1 MKKRIVSLLL
11 TLVMVLSLVPMSVFA
26 ADNHDGQVH
35 VIVENTT
42 YPEAEGAPWEG
53 TLVEEWIDLNEDS
66 TMMGCVVKALEK
78 NGCEQTGAESNYIS
92 SIQGLGE
99 FDGGPMSGWMG
110 TLNDWFTNQGFGAFT
125 VADGTLGSG
134 DEIRI
139 MYTRNGYG
147 ADLGGSWDNN
157 DKTVK
162 DLTFSAGELS
172 PAFHKDTHDYTLTVD
187 KGTDSVLVT
196 PTASNKNY
204 QVRTYVGET
213 EYKRTAMVPTVD
225 GTTITIKCGDPSW
238 PSMNEGNE
246 PAQVYTVNVKVKSD
260 DKPVTPANTKVLVRA
275 QDGGAWLHQPMV
287 SELTGGE
294 AEKYGYTDKV
304 EGVSALDALVVSH
317 ELTFGD
323 DFTPE
328 TAKDFLEVSSSGF
341 ITKLYGTETYVCGFY
356 VNAGY
361 PNDGTKAPSGPGYNG
376 TTVVNTKLNDG
387 DTVDFFF
394 YADDTAYSDY
404 YTWIDVPETMVTGE
418 AITVT
423 VKGFFAVEGYRYKD
437 AAELKAAARPLEGVG
452 LAWVDA
458 DGYIKPI
465 KDVVTDED
473 GQATFTVGSEATGY
487 LVAQSGDDVY
497 ALMNPSDYIRKVA
510 GKPVETLGL
519 TIRSQADN
527 AYLQSMDKEL
537 EVASNTA
544 EKYGFTDKVEGVSV
558 LDALVAAHELV
569 YGDKFTPATAKQYL
583 AIDPN
588 NDWESKVFGR
598 ETGFHGFYIN
608 GDFPTNEAGAA
619 RPKVT
624 DTKLLDGDVLDYF
637 VGSDAENQND
647 YYTWLD
653 VPATMTSGEDITV
666 TVKGVQALDPDATQA
681 NAQPLEGV
689 GLAWL
694 DMTTG
699 TIKPIDGVVTDENGK
714 ATFTVVEGV
723 ATGYLVATT
732 ATYHTHTTYAL
743 MNPSAPIQM
752 VTGNAHTVELKGLHN
767 AQLNSLKLYTYKDG
781 VKGTQ
786 DLLSGISTVADGYG
800 LKYTAKLASGTYWVE
815 GYDANKDCNGGMEM
829 VIADDTTSV
838 SLQRAYAIYASN
850 SGWVAGTDYTIDYQ
864 LTTADGVKRTAT
876 LGSGTVYGNLRTTGI
891 FVETDTVT
899 VNLIPSEEHTANY
912 NVGTKTVVTKVGGGA
927 QSFDISV
934 PKAYTVK
941 VTAPAGSTVSVGTFG
956 NYYTYEFLRPQ
967 EDSTATKDGDT
978 VTVTYRVPET
988 SLNHFVRVQ
997 NPDGVTYWDFNKW
1010 TTDQDIVVTRADLH
1024 MDDDFNKDTVSR
1036 FDKNTYDLG
1045 NVYLNINAKG
1055 YMNMNAGDTYE
1066 LDVFRNWQAIEGF
1079 VNAKIALPD
1088 AHYEVVDFDGK
1099 PSDVVSIAP
1108 NADNSCLAY
1117 MTANHQGTALV
1128 KVTYDAMTH
1137 KQGQSSTA
1145 DKTFSA
1151 IWPEFTGVFV
1161 VSVGADGTAIQTN
1174 MLMDRMDVAVTKDEQ
1189 KQLDAEHDILFYLGT
1204 GGASYTFTPES
1215 GCTVTVA
1222 RSTVGKTMTFNGFT
1236 SEGVTVDAETG
1247 AVTVANLTTGRHI
1260 VRVEKDGVATYQVIT
1275 ARGVSYKL
1283 LDAEGN
1289 ELPENAEVKP
1299 GETVQLQFTGLVS
1312 PKEKMAGVYNH
1323 RFSLYYTDADGNFFQ
1338 SNPGGYYGVY
1348 DFSGNPA
1355 RQRIS
1360 ITVPADQEGLTYE
1373 LTGAI
1378 KVGGYPGKPTHR
1390 IVTYAEGMG
1399 MQHGTATASVLA
1411 QLPQVTLKLS
1421 GYAADAVEKLIDAI
1435 GTVTLDSEETIKAA
1449 RDAYDALTE
1458 EQKAQ
1463 VGNYQTLL
1471 DAEAKLADLKAVD
1484 AVEKLIDAIG
1494 TVTLD
1499 SEEAIKAARDA
1510 YDALTEEQK
1519 AQVGNY
1525 QTLLDA
1531 EAKLADLQAADAV
1544 EKLIDA
1550 IGTVTLDSEEA
1561 IKAARGAYDALTDA
1575 QKELV
1580 GNYQTLLDAEV
1591 KLADL
1596 QAADAVEKLIDAIG
1610 TVTLDSE
1617 EAIKAARGA
1626 YDALTDAQKE
1636 QVGNY
1641 QTLLDAEA
1649 KLADLQAADAVEK
1662 RIDAIGTVTL
1672 DSEEAI
1678 KAARGAYDALTDAQ
1692 KEQVG
1697 NYQTL
1702 LDAEAKLAQM
1712 KKDAEKPSQPEQPA
1726 KPGEDANKPA
1736 TGDAGVAL
1744 WLTVMCMTSL
1754 LGAALVGKK
1763 RKA

>member
-53 TLVEEWIDLNEDS
+53 TLVEEWIDLDEDS

-78 NGCEQTGAESNYIS
+78 NGYEQTGAENNYIS

-99 FDGGPMSGWMG
+99 FDGGSMSGWMG
-110 TLNDWFTNQGFGAFT
+110 TLNDWFTNRGFGDFT
-125 VADGTLGSG
+125 VAAGTLGSG

-147 ADLGGSWDNN
+147 ADLGGSWDNHI
-157 DKTVK
+157 KTVK
-162 DLTFSAGELS
+162 ALTFSAGELS
-172 PAFHKDTHDYTLTVD
+172 PAFDPDTHEYTLTVD
-187 KGTDSVLVT
+187 KDTTSVLVT

-225 GTTITIKCGDPSW
+225 GTTITVKCGDPSW
-238 PSMNEGNE
+238 PNMNGDNE

-287 SELTGGE
+287 RELTGGE
-294 AEKYGYTDKV
+294 AEKYGYADKV

-328 TAKDFLEVSSSGF
+328 TAKNFLEVGSSGF
-341 ITKLYGTETYVCGFY
+341 ITKLYGTETSVCGFY

-394 YADDTAYSDY
+394 YADGDAYSDY

-423 VKGFFAVEGYRYKD
+423 VKGFYAMEGYRYKD

-465 KDVVTDED
+465 KGVVTDED

-588 NDWESKVFGR
+588 TDWESKVFGR

-608 GDFPTNEAGAA
+608 NDFPTNEAGAA

-647 YYTWLD
+647 YYTWLE

-666 TVKGVQALDPDATQA
+666 TVKGVKALDPDATQA
-681 NAQPLEGV
+681 AAQPLEGV
-689 GLAWL
+689 GLAWV

-699 TIKPIDGVVTDENGK
+699 TVKPIEGVVTDENGK
-714 ATFTVVEGV
+714 ATFTVVEGA
-723 ATGYLVATT
+723 ATGRLVAIT

-752 VTGNAHTVELKGLHN
+752 VTGNVHTVELKGLHN

-786 DLLSGISTVADGYG
+786 DLLSGISTEADGYG
-800 LKYTAKLASGTYWVE
+800 LKYTVSLPSGTYWAD
-815 GYDANKDCNGGMEM
+815 GYDANKDCNGGVMLA
-829 VIADDTTSV
+829 IADDTTSV
-838 SLQRAYAIYASN
+838 SLQRAYEIYARN

-864 LTTADGVKRTAT
+864 VTTADGVKRTAT

-899 VNLIPSEEHTANY
+899 VNLIPSEAHAANY

-956 NYYTYEFLRPQ
+956 NYYTYEFLRPL
-967 EDSTATKDGDT
+967 EDSTAAKDGDT

-1010 TTDQDIVVTRADLH
+1010 TADQDIVVTRDDLH

-1079 VNAKIALPD
+1079 MNAKIALPD

-1174 MLMDRMDVAVTKDEQ
+1174 MLMDRMDAGVTKDEQ

-1204 GGASYTFTPES
+1204 DGASYTFTPES

-1236 SEGVTVDAETG
+1236 SQGVTVDAETG

-1338 SNPGGYYGVY
+1338 SNPGGGYGVY

-1378 KVGGYPGKPTHR
+1378 KVGGFPGKPTHR
-1390 IVTYAEGMG
+1390 IVTYTQGMG

-1421 GYAADAVEKLIDAI
+1421 GYAADAVEKL
-1435 GTVTLDSEETIKAA
+1435 V
-1449 RDAYDALTE
+1449 
-1458 EQKAQ
+1458 
-1463 VGNYQTLL
+1463 
-1471 DAEAKLADLKAVD
+1471 
-1484 AVEKLIDAIG
+1484 DAIG

-1499 SEEAIKAARDA
+1499 SEEAIKAARGA

-1580 GNYQTLLDAEV
+1580 GNYQTLLDAEAKLADLQAADAV
-1591 KLADL
+1591 EKLIDAMGTVTLDSEEAIKAARDAYDALTDAQKALVGNYQTLLDAEAKLADL

-1617 EAIKAARGA
+1617 EAIKAARDA

-1636 QVGNY
+1636 
-1641 QTLLDAEA
+1641 L
-1649 KLADLQAADAVEK
+1649 
-1662 RIDAIGTVTL
+1662 
-1672 DSEEAI
+1672 
-1678 KAARGAYDALTDAQ
+1678 
-1692 KEQVG
+1692 VG

-1702 LDAEAKLAQM
+1702 LDAEAKLAQL

>member
-11 TLVMVLSLVPMSVFA
+11 ALVMVLSLVPMSVFA

-66 TMMGCVVKALEK
+66 TMMGCVVEALEM
-78 NGCEQTGAESNYIS
+78 NGYEQTGAENNYIS
-92 SIQGLGE
+92 SIEGLGE
-99 FDGGPMSGWMG
+99 FDGGSMSGWMG
-110 TLNDWFTNQGFGAFT
+110 TLNDWFTNYGFAAFT
-125 VADGTLGSG
+125 VAAGTLGSG

-147 ADLGGSWDNN
+147 ADLGGSWDNHI
-157 DKTVK
+157 KTVK
-162 DLTFSAGELS
+162 TLTFSAGELS
-172 PAFHKDTHDYTLTVD
+172 PAFDPDTHEYTLTVD

-225 GTTITIKCGDPSW
+225 GTTITVKCGDPSW
-238 PSMNEGNE
+238 PNMNHDNE

-275 QDGGAWLHQPMV
+275 QDGGAWMHQPMV

-328 TAKDFLEVSSSGF
+328 TAKDFLEVSSGF
-341 ITKLYGTETYVCGFY
+341 ITKMYGTETSICGFY

-394 YADDTAYSDY
+394 YADGDAYSDY

-465 KDVVTDED
+465 KGVVTDED

-487 LVAQSGDDVY
+487 LVAQSVDDVY

-588 NDWESKVFGR
+588 TDWESKVFGR

-608 GDFPTNEAGAA
+608 NDFPTNEAGAGQ
-619 RPKVT
+619 PKVT

-637 VGSDAENQND
+637 VGSDTENQND
-647 YYTWLD
+647 YYTWLE

-666 TVKGVQALDPDATQA
+666 TVKGVKALDPDATQA

-689 GLAWL
+689 GLAWV

-714 ATFTVVEGV
+714 ATFTVVEGA
-723 ATGYLVATT
+723 ATGRLVAIT

-752 VTGNAHTVELKGLHN
+752 VTGNVHTVELKGLHN

-786 DLLSGISTVADGYG
+786 DLLSGISTEADGYG
-800 LKYTAKLASGTYWVE
+800 LKYTVSLPSGTYWAD
-815 GYDANKDCNGGMEM
+815 GYDANKDCNGGVMLA
-829 VIADDTTSV
+829 IADDTTSV
-838 SLQRAYAIYASN
+838 SLQRAYEIYARN

-864 LTTADGVKRTAT
+864 VTTADGVKRTAT

-899 VNLIPSEEHTANY
+899 VNLIPSEAHTANY

-956 NYYTYEFLRPQ
+956 NYYTYEFLRPL
-967 EDSTATKDGDT
+967 EDSTAAKDGDT
-978 VTVTYRVPET
+978 VTVTYRAPET

-1010 TTDQDIVVTRADLH
+1010 TTDQDIVVTRDDLH

-1036 FDKNTYDLG
+1036 FNKNTYDLG
-1045 NVYLNINAKG
+1045 NVYLNINSKG

-1079 VNAKIALPD
+1079 MNAKIALPD

-1174 MLMDRMDVAVTKDEQ
+1174 MLMDRMDVGVTKDEQ

-1204 GGASYTFTPES
+1204 DGASYTFTPES

-1236 SEGVTVDAETG
+1236 SQGVTVDAETG

-1323 RFSLYYTDADGNFFQ
+1323 NFSLYYTDADGNFFQ
-1338 SNPGGYYGVY
+1338 SNPGGGYGVY

-1360 ITVPADQEGLTYE
+1360 ITVPADQKGLTYE

-1378 KVGGYPGKPTHR
+1378 KVGGFPGKPTHR

-1399 MQHGTATASVLA
+1399 MQYGTSTASVLA

-1421 GYAADAVEKLIDAI
+1421 GYAAD
-1435 GTVTLDSEETIKAA
+1435 G
-1449 RDAYDALTE
+1449 
-1458 EQKAQ
+1458 
-1463 VGNYQTLL
+1463 
-1471 DAEAKLADLKAVD
+1471 
-1484 AVEKLIDAIG
+1484 VEKLIDAIG

-1499 SEEAIKAARDA
+1499 SEEAIKAARGA

-1519 AQVGNY
+1519 ELVDNYQTLLDAEAKLTDLKAADAAEKLIDAMGTVTLDSEEAIKAARGAYDALTDAQKELVGNY

-1580 GNYQTLLDAEV
+1580 GNYQTLLDAE
-1591 KLADL
+1591 
-1596 QAADAVEKLIDAIG
+1596 
-1610 TVTLDSE
+1610 
-1617 EAIKAARGA
+1617 
-1626 YDALTDAQKE
+1626 
-1636 QVGNY
+1636 
-1641 QTLLDAEA
+1641 
-1649 KLADLQAADAVEK
+1649 
-1662 RIDAIGTVTL
+1662 
-1672 DSEEAI
+1672 
-1678 KAARGAYDALTDAQ
+1678 
-1692 KEQVG
+1692 
-1697 NYQTL
+1697 
-1702 LDAEAKLAQM
+1702 AKLAQL

>member
-53 TLVEEWIDLNEDS
+53 TLVEEWIDLDEDS
-66 TMMGCVVKALEK
+66 TAMSCVVKALEK
-78 NGCEQTGAESNYIS
+78 HGYEQTGAENNYIS
-92 SIQGLGE
+92 SIAGLAA
-99 FDGGPMSGWMG
+99 FDGGSMSGWMG
-110 TLNDWFTNQGFGAFT
+110 TLNDWFTNYGFGAFT

-162 DLTFSAGELS
+162 WLAFSAGELS
-172 PAFHKDTHDYTLTVD
+172 PAFHKDTHEYTLTVD

-225 GTTITIKCGDPSW
+225 GTTITVKCGDPSW
-238 PSMNEGNE
+238 PTMNEGNE

-328 TAKDFLEVSSSGF
+328 TAKDFLEVSSGF
-341 ITKLYGTETYVCGFY
+341 ITKMYGTETSICGFY

-394 YADDTAYSDY
+394 YADEDAYSDY

-465 KDVVTDED
+465 KGVVTDED

-487 LVAQSGDDVY
+487 LVAQSGDGVY

-588 NDWESKVFGR
+588 TDWESKVFGR

-608 GDFPTNEAGAA
+608 NDFPTNEAGAA

-647 YYTWLD
+647 YYTWLE

-666 TVKGVQALDPDATQA
+666 TVKGVKALDPDATQA

-689 GLAWL
+689 GLAWV
-694 DMTTG
+694 DMATG
-699 TIKPIDGVVTDENGK
+699 TVKPIEGVVTDENGK
-714 ATFTVVEGV
+714 ATFTVVEGA
-723 ATGYLVATT
+723 ATGRLVAIT

-752 VTGNAHTVELKGLHN
+752 VTGNVHTVELKGLHN

-786 DLLSGISTVADGYG
+786 DLLSGISTEADGYG
-800 LKYTAKLASGTYWVE
+800 LKYTVSLPSGTYWAD
-815 GYDANKDCNGGMEM
+815 GYDANKDCNGGVMLA
-829 VIADDTTSV
+829 IADDTTSV
-838 SLQRAYAIYASN
+838 SLQRAYEIYARN

-864 LTTADGVKRTAT
+864 VTTADGVKRTAT

-899 VNLIPSEEHTANY
+899 VNLIPSEAHAANY

-956 NYYTYEFLRPQ
+956 NYYTYQFLRPL

-978 VTVTYRVPET
+978 VTVTYRAPET

-1010 TTDQDIVVTRADLH
+1010 TTDQDIVVTRDDLH

-1036 FDKNTYDLG
+1036 FNKNTYDLG
-1045 NVYLNINAKG
+1045 NVYLNINSKG

-1079 VNAKIALPD
+1079 MNAKIALPD

-1174 MLMDRMDVAVTKDEQ
+1174 MLMDRMDATVTKDEQ

-1204 GGASYTFTPES
+1204 DGASYTFTPES

-1236 SEGVTVDAETG
+1236 SQGVTVDAETG

-1312 PKEKMAGVYNH
+1312 PKEKMSGVYNH
-1323 RFSLYYTDADGNFFQ
+1323 SFSLYYTDADGNFFQ
-1338 SNPGGYYGVY
+1338 SNPGGGNGVY

-1360 ITVPADQEGLTYE
+1360 VTVPADQKGLTYE

-1378 KVGGYPGKPTHR
+1378 KVGGFGGKPTHR
-1390 IVTYAEGMG
+1390 IVTYAQGMG
-1399 MQHGTATASVLA
+1399 MQYGTSTANVLA

-1435 GTVTLDSEETIKAA
+1435 GTVTLDSEEAIKAA
-1449 RDAYDALTE
+1449 RGAYDALTE

-1471 DAEAKLADLKAVD
+1471 DAEAKLADLKAADGVEKLIDAIGTVTLDSEEAIKAARGAYDALTDAQKELVGNYQTLLDAEAKLADLQAAD

-1510 YDALTEEQK
+1510 YDALTEEQQAQVGNYQTLLDAEAKLADLQAADAVAKLIDAIGTVTLDSEEAIK
-1519 AQVGNY
+1519 AARGAYDALTDAQKELVGNY

-1580 GNYQTLLDAEV
+1580 GNYQ
-1591 KLADL
+1591 
-1596 QAADAVEKLIDAIG
+1596 I
-1610 TVTLDSE
+1610 
-1617 EAIKAARGA
+1617 
-1626 YDALTDAQKE
+1626 
-1636 QVGNY
+1636 
-1641 QTLLDAEA
+1641 
-1649 KLADLQAADAVEK
+1649 
-1662 RIDAIGTVTL
+1662 
-1672 DSEEAI
+1672 
-1678 KAARGAYDALTDAQ
+1678 
-1692 KEQVG
+1692 
-1697 NYQTL
+1697 L
-1702 LDAEAKLAQM
+1702 LDAEAKLAQL

-1744 WLTVMCMTSL
+1744 WLTVMCMTTL
-1754 LGAALVGKK
+1754 LGAALVSKK

>member
-53 TLVEEWIDLNEDS
+53 TLVEEWIDLDEDS
-66 TMMGCVVKALEK
+66 TAMSCVVKALEK
-78 NGCEQTGAESNYIS
+78 HGYEQTGAENNYIS
-92 SIQGLGE
+92 SIAGLAA
-99 FDGGPMSGWMG
+99 FDGGSMSGWMG
-110 TLNDWFTNQGFGAFT
+110 TLNDWFTNYGFGAFT

-162 DLTFSAGELS
+162 WLAFSAGELS
-172 PAFHKDTHDYTLTVD
+172 PAFHKDTHEYTLTVD

-225 GTTITIKCGDPSW
+225 GTTITVKCGDPSW
-238 PSMNEGNE
+238 PTMNEGNE

-328 TAKDFLEVSSSGF
+328 TAKDFLEVSSGF
-341 ITKLYGTETYVCGFY
+341 ITKMYGTETSICGFY

-394 YADDTAYSDY
+394 YADEDAYSDY

-465 KDVVTDED
+465 KGVVTDED

-487 LVAQSGDDVY
+487 LVAQSGDGVY

-588 NDWESKVFGR
+588 TDWESKVFGR

-608 GDFPTNEAGAA
+608 NDFPTNEAGAA

-647 YYTWLD
+647 YYTWLE

-666 TVKGVQALDPDATQA
+666 TVKGVKALDPDATQA

-689 GLAWL
+689 GLAWV
-694 DMTTG
+694 DMATG
-699 TIKPIDGVVTDENGK
+699 TVKPIEGVVTDENGK
-714 ATFTVVEGV
+714 ATFTVVEGA
-723 ATGYLVATT
+723 ATGRLVAIT

-752 VTGNAHTVELKGLHN
+752 VTGNVHTVELKGLHN

-786 DLLSGISTVADGYG
+786 DLLSGISTEADGYG
-800 LKYTAKLASGTYWVE
+800 LKYTVSLPSGTYWAD
-815 GYDANKDCNGGMEM
+815 GYDANKDCNGGVMLA
-829 VIADDTTSV
+829 IADDTTSV
-838 SLQRAYAIYASN
+838 SLQRAYEIYARN

-864 LTTADGVKRTAT
+864 VTTADGVKRTAT

-899 VNLIPSEEHTANY
+899 VNLIPSEAHAANY

-956 NYYTYEFLRPQ
+956 NYYTYQFLRPL

-978 VTVTYRVPET
+978 VTVTYRAPET

-1010 TTDQDIVVTRADLH
+1010 TTDQDIVVTRDDLH

-1036 FDKNTYDLG
+1036 FNKNTYDLG
-1045 NVYLNINAKG
+1045 NVYLNINSKG

-1079 VNAKIALPD
+1079 MNAKIALPD

-1174 MLMDRMDVAVTKDEQ
+1174 MLMDRMDATVTKDEQ

-1204 GGASYTFTPES
+1204 DGASYTFTPES

-1236 SEGVTVDAETG
+1236 SQGVTVDAETG

-1312 PKEKMAGVYNH
+1312 PKEKMSGVYNH
-1323 RFSLYYTDADGNFFQ
+1323 SFSLYYTDADGNFFQ
-1338 SNPGGYYGVY
+1338 SNPGGGNGVY

-1360 ITVPADQEGLTYE
+1360 VTVPADQKGLTYE

-1378 KVGGYPGKPTHR
+1378 KVGGFGGKPTHR
-1390 IVTYAEGMG
+1390 IVTYAQGMG
-1399 MQHGTATASVLA
+1399 MQYGTSTANVLA

-1421 GYAADAVEKLIDAI
+1421 GYAADGVEKLIDAI
-1435 GTVTLDSEETIKAA
+1435 GTVTLDSEEAIKAA
-1449 RDAYDALTE
+1449 RGAYDALTE

-1471 DAEAKLADLKAVD
+1471 DAEAKLADLKAADGVEKLIDAIGTVTLDSEEAIKAARGAYDALTDAQKELVGNYQTLLDAEAKLADLQAAD

-1510 YDALTEEQK
+1510 YDALTEEQQAQVGNYQTLLDAEAKLADLQAADAVAKLIDAIGTVTLDSEEAIK
-1519 AQVGNY
+1519 AARGAYDALTDAQKELVGNY

-1580 GNYQTLLDAEV
+1580 GNYQ
-1591 KLADL
+1591 
-1596 QAADAVEKLIDAIG
+1596 I
-1610 TVTLDSE
+1610 
-1617 EAIKAARGA
+1617 
-1626 YDALTDAQKE
+1626 
-1636 QVGNY
+1636 
-1641 QTLLDAEA
+1641 
-1649 KLADLQAADAVEK
+1649 
-1662 RIDAIGTVTL
+1662 
-1672 DSEEAI
+1672 
-1678 KAARGAYDALTDAQ
+1678 
-1692 KEQVG
+1692 
-1697 NYQTL
+1697 L
-1702 LDAEAKLAQM
+1702 LDAEAKLAQL

-1744 WLTVMCMTSL
+1744 WLTVMCMTTL
-1754 LGAALVGKK
+1754 LGAALVSKK

>member
-1 MKKRIVSLLL
+1 MEQKRKPRGGQTVHFHKGRRGFSHPSCLLL
-11 TLVMVLSLVPMSVFA
+11 CVLYFL
-26 ADNHDGQVH
+26 G
-35 VIVENTT
+35 IVENTT

-66 TMMGCVVKALEK
+66 TMMGCIVKALEK
-78 NGCEQTGAESNYIS
+78 NGYKQTGAENNYIS

-99 FDGGPMSGWMG
+99 FDGGSMSGWMG
-110 TLNDWFTNQGFGAFT
+110 TLNDWFTNYGFGAFT
-125 VADGTLGSG
+125 VAGGTLGSG

-147 ADLGGSWDNN
+147 ADLGGSWDNHI
-157 DKTVK
+157 KTVK
-162 DLTFSAGELS
+162 ALTFSAGELS
-172 PAFHKDTHDYTLTVD
+172 PAFDPDTHEYTLTVD

-225 GTTITIKCGDPSW
+225 GTTITVKCGDPSW
-238 PSMNEGNE
+238 PNMNGDNE
-246 PAQVYTVNVKVKSD
+246 PAQVYTVNVKVKSG
-260 DKPVTPANTKVLVRA
+260 DKPVTPTNTKVLVRA

-294 AEKYGYTDKV
+294 AEKYG
-304 EGVSALDALVVSH
+304 
-317 ELTFGD
+317 
-323 DFTPE
+323 
-328 TAKDFLEVSSSGF
+328 
-341 ITKLYGTETYVCGFY
+341 
-356 VNAGY
+356 
-361 PNDGTKAPSGPGYNG
+361 
-376 TTVVNTKLNDG
+376 
-387 DTVDFFF
+387 
-394 YADDTAYSDY
+394 
-404 YTWIDVPETMVTGE
+404 
-418 AITVT
+418 
-423 VKGFFAVEGYRYKD
+423 
-437 AAELKAAARPLEGVG
+437 
-452 LAWVDA
+452 
-458 DGYIKPI
+458 
-465 KDVVTDED
+465 
-473 GQATFTVGSEATGY
+473 
-487 LVAQSGDDVY
+487 
-497 ALMNPSDYIRKVA
+497 
-510 GKPVETLGL
+510 
-519 TIRSQADN
+519 
-527 AYLQSMDKEL
+527 
-537 EVASNTA
+537 
-544 EKYGFTDKVEGVSV
+544 FTDKVEGVSV
-558 LDALVAAHELV
+558 LDALVAAHVMV

-583 AIDPN
+583 AINPN

-608 GDFPTNEAGAA
+608 GDFPTNEAGAT

-647 YYTWLD
+647 YYTWLE

-714 ATFTVVEGV
+714 ATFTVVEGA

-743 MNPSAPIQM
+743 MNPSEQIKM
-752 VTGNAHTVELKGLHN
+752 VSGNVHTVELKGLHN
-767 AQLNSLKLYTYKDG
+767 AQLNSLKLYTYKNG

-786 DLLSGISTVADGYG
+786 DLLSGISTMADGYG

-838 SLQRAYAIYASN
+838 SVQRAYEIYARN

-864 LTTADGVKRTAT
+864 VTTADGVKRTAT

-899 VNLIPSEEHTANY
+899 VNLIPSEAHTANY

-927 QSFDISV
+927 QSFAISV

-956 NYYTYEFLRPQ
+956 NYYTYEFLRPL

-978 VTVTYRVPET
+978 VTVTYRAPET

-1010 TTDQDIVVTRADLH
+1010 TTDQDIVVTRDDLH

-1045 NVYLNINAKG
+1045 NVYLNINSKG

-1079 VNAKIALPD
+1079 MNAKIALPD

-1174 MLMDRMDVAVTKDEQ
+1174 MLMDRMDVGVTKDEQ

-1204 GGASYTFTPES
+1204 DGASYTFTPES

-1236 SEGVTVDAETG
+1236 SQGVTVDAETG

-1312 PKEKMAGVYNH
+1312 PKEKMSGVYNH
-1323 RFSLYYTDADGNFFQ
+1323 NFSLYYTDGDGNSFK
-1338 SNPGGYYGVY
+1338 SNPGGGYGVY

-1378 KVGGYPGKPTHR
+1378 KVGGFAGKPTHR
-1390 IVTYAEGMG
+1390 IVTYAKGMG
-1399 MQHGTATASVLA
+1399 MQYGTTTANVLA

-1435 GTVTLDSEETIKAA
+1435 GTVTL
-1449 RDAYDALTE
+1449 
-1458 EQKAQ
+1458 
-1463 VGNYQTLL
+1463 N
-1471 DAEAKLADLKAVD
+1471 
-1484 AVEKLIDAIG
+1484 
-1494 TVTLD
+1494 

-1561 IKAARGAYDALTDA
+1561 IKAARGAYDALTEE

-1580 GNYQTLLDAEV
+1580 GNYQTLLDAEA

-1596 QAADAVEKLIDAIG
+1596 KAADAVEKLIDAIG

-1626 YDALTDAQKE
+1626 YDALTEEQK
-1636 QVGNY
+1636 
-1641 QTLLDAEA
+1641 A
-1649 KLADLQAADAVEK
+1649 
-1662 RIDAIGTVTL
+1662 
-1672 DSEEAI
+1672 
-1678 KAARGAYDALTDAQ
+1678 
-1692 KEQVG
+1692 QVG

-1702 LDAEAKLAQM
+1702 LDAEAKLAQL

-1726 KPGEDANKPA
+1726 KPSEDANKPA